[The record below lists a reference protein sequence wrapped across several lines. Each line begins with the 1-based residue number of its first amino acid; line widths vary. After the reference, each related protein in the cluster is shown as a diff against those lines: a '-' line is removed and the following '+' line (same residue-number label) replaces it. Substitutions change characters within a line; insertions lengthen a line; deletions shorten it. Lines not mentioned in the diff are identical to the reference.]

1 MLHRGIGSKLKEL
14 LPPVNTIAWVFD
26 GRLRHNCL
34 VGIRLLFDRFSLA
47 LIVTVVLASL
57 WPAEGVAARVLTH
70 VTTAGIAL
78 LFFLHGARLP
88 RESIVAGLTHW
99 RLHLTVLAATFVL
112 FPLLGLALRPLAS
125 WLLTPELYIG
135 VLFLCA
141 LPSTVQ
147 SSIAFTSIA
156 RGNIAAAVVAASMSN
171 LAGVFLTPLL
181 ATLLLAAHGGLG
193 SPWQAMVDI
202 LLLLL
207 APFVAGH
214 LLRPWVGGWVRRWSK
229 VLSLTDQG
237 TILLVVYG
245 AFGAAVTQGLWQH
258 VPLPALLGLMLVVCL
273 LLAVAM
279 GTIAFAARRLGFNR
293 EDRIAIQFCGSK
305 KSLATGVPMANI
317 LFAGH
322 PALGMIVLPI
332 MLFHQ
337 LQLMVCAVLAQRF
350 ARSAPNQPTTIRPV
364 GSQ

>member
-1 MLHRGIGSKLKEL
+1 MNLS
-14 LPPVNTIAWVFD
+14 
-26 GRLRHNCL
+26 
-34 VGIRLLFDRFSLA
+34 LLFDRFSLA
-47 LIVTVVLASL
+47 LIATAALASL
-57 WPAEGVAARVLTH
+57 WPAEGAAALWLSRI
-70 VTTAGIAL
+70 TTAGIAL
-78 LFFLHGARLP
+78 LFFLHGARLS
-88 RESIVAGLTHW
+88 REAVIAGLAHW

-112 FPLLGLALRPLAS
+112 FPLLGVALRPLAPV
-125 WLLTPELYIG
+125 LLTPELYLG

-156 RGNIAAAVVAASMSN
+156 RGNIAAAVVSASASN
-171 LAGVFLTPLL
+171 LVGVLLTPLL
-181 ATLLLAAHGGLG
+181 AALLLAAHGGMA
-193 SPWQAMVDI
+193 SPSKAIGDI

-214 LLRPWVGGWVRRWSK
+214 LLRPWIGDWVRRWSPL
-229 VLSLTDQG
+229 LSVTDRG

-245 AFGAAVTQGLWQH
+245 AFGHAVTQGLWQH
-258 VPLPALLGLMLVVCL
+258 VPLPALLGLIVVVCL

-279 GTIAFAARRLGFNR
+279 AVIGLAARRLGFNR
-293 EDRIAIQFCGSK
+293 EDRIAILFCGSK

-322 PALGMIVLPI
+322 PALGMIVLPV

-337 LQLMVCAVLAQRF
+337 VQLMVCAVLAQRF
-350 ARSAPNQPTTIRPV
+350 AQQTQETATRPP